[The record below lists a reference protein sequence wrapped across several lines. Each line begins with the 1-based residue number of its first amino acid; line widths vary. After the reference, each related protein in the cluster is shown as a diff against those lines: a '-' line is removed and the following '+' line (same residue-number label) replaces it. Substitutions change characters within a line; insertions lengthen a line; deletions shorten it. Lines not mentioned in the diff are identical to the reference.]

1 MPRWFSLINDV
12 PLRKLWT
19 TLGLLVLMSAWGTAF
34 AATPEE
40 ARPALEKWL
49 VSAFKV
55 SSVQAKFDQLR
66 QLKSVRK
73 PLKREGQLWMEKP
86 GGFRWQVGQG
96 PDLLVQRGADGSLW
110 VLDGKD
116 KKARV
121 WSKEALEAQEKDGKG
136 QGFAMIQSMQA
147 ISLKEFEEQFKVRG
161 GEPDANNADL
171 WTFELGLK
179 DNKAALFVIKVTLKG
194 NIKEGSLHALTIHMR
209 DGSSMTT
216 AITEYRLNGAIPDSV
231 FKVDTAGYEV
241 EKE

>member
-1 MPRWFSLINDV
+1 M
-12 PLRKLWT
+12 
-19 TLGLLVLMSAWGTAF
+19 TLGVLLFLSLLGQAF
-34 AATPEE
+34 AATPDE
-40 ARPALEKWL
+40 ARAALEKWL
-49 VSAFKV
+49 VSAAKV
-55 SSVQAKFDQLR
+55 TSVQAKFDQLR

-121 WSKEALEAQEKDGKG
+121 RSKEALEAQEKDGKG
-136 QGFAMIQSMQA
+136 QGFAMIQAMQA
-147 ISLKEFEEQFKVRG
+147 ISLKEFEEQFKIRG
-161 GEPDANNADL
+161 GEPDVANADL

-194 NIKEGSLHALTIHMR
+194 NVKEGSLHALTIHMR

-241 EKE
+241 ERE